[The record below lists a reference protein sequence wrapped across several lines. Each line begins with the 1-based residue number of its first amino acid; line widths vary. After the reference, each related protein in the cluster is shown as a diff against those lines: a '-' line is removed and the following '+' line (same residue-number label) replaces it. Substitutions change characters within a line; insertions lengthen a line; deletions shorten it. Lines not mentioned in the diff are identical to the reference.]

1 MPEPSGFTEVHQAI
15 KADFMDRLPGY
26 HKSRCEGLTLL
37 ASTVLNTRSVNLME
51 FAAALPRDIGFIDHR
66 YQYVSRVLG
75 NSHIN
80 CDDVM
85 QAYATEVFTKLGAQG
100 QTIVLMI
107 DQSHANDGHEVL
119 MVSVRMR
126 DRALPVSWRVRKT
139 KGAIGFPVQK
149 DLLDGLL
156 GWLPEGAK
164 VVLMGDRFYGTA
176 ALVAWCQAAGWGYRL
191 RMKGNI
197 TLQHQGG
204 EMKSGEI
211 VTLMPEG
218 LVNAELHGSGVFS
231 NIGALH
237 EPGHQEPWIIAMDD
251 APGKY
256 TVLDYGMRWGIEAMF
271 SDFKSRGFGH
281 HPKPDHEDG
290 PVGTFDPGS
299 DYRHVLGNLD
309 RFRRGEKHRRAKRH
323 KKGIRKA
330 LRSLCS
336 LFKQGL
342 RRIRR
347 CFAGYDQMPKL
358 WDVWII

>member
-1 MPEPSGFTEVHQAI
+1 M
-15 KADFMDRLPGY
+15 
-26 HKSRCEGLTLL
+26 
-37 ASTVLNTRSVNLME
+37 
-51 FAAALPRDIGFIDHR
+51 
-66 YQYVSRVLG
+66 
-75 NSHIN
+75 
-80 CDDVM
+80 
-85 QAYATEVFTKLGAQG
+85 
-100 QTIVLMI
+100 
-107 DQSHANDGHEVL
+107 
-119 MVSVRMR
+119 
-126 DRALPVSWRVRKT
+126 
-139 KGAIGFPVQK
+139 
-149 DLLDGLL
+149 
-156 GWLPEGAK
+156 
-164 VVLMGDRFYGTA
+164 LMGDRFYGTGG
-176 ALVAWCQAAGWGYRL
+176 LGRMVSGSRL
-191 RMKGNI
+191 GVSVTHEKETSLCSTRA
-197 TLQHQGG
+197 G

-271 SDFKSRGFGH
+271 SDFKSRGFGITQSQITRT
-281 HPKPDHEDG
+281 DRLERLIL
-290 PVGTFDPGS
+290 VS

>member
-1 MPEPSGFTEVHQAI
+1 M
-15 KADFMDRLPGY
+15 
-26 HKSRCEGLTLL
+26 
-37 ASTVLNTRSVNLME
+37 NLME

-164 VVLMGDRFYGTA
+164 VVLMGDRFLWHGG
-176 ALVAWCQAAGWGYRL
+176 LGRMVSGSRL
-191 RMKGNI
+191 GV
-197 TLQHQGG
+197 
-204 EMKSGEI
+204 S
-211 VTLMPEG
+211 VT
-218 LVNAELHGSGVFS
+218 
-231 NIGALH
+231 H
-237 EPGHQEPWIIAMDD
+237 ERKHHSA
-251 APGKY
+251 APG
-256 TVLDYGMRWGIEAMF
+256 
-271 SDFKSRGFGH
+271 
-281 HPKPDHEDG
+281 
-290 PVGTFDPGS
+290 
-299 DYRHVLGNLD
+299 
-309 RFRRGEKHRRAKRH
+309 RRNEER
-323 KKGIRKA
+323 
-330 LRSLCS
+330 
-336 LFKQGL
+336 
-342 RRIRR
+342 
-347 CFAGYDQMPKL
+347 
-358 WDVWII
+358 

>member
-126 DRALPVSWRVRKT
+126 DAGSASKLARA
-139 KGAIGFPVQK
+139 K
-149 DLLDGLL
+149 D
-156 GWLPEGAK
+156 ERR
-164 VVLMGDRFYGTA
+164 DRFSCSKGLA
-176 ALVAWCQAAGWGYRL
+176 RWPPWLVAG
-191 RMKGNI
+191 
-197 TLQHQGG
+197 GG
-204 EMKSGEI
+204 E
-211 VTLMPEG
+211 
-218 LVNAELHGSGVFS
+218 
-231 NIGALH
+231 
-237 EPGHQEPWIIAMDD
+237 
-251 APGKY
+251 
-256 TVLDYGMRWGIEAMF
+256 
-271 SDFKSRGFGH
+271 SRA
-281 HPKPDHEDG
+281 DG
-290 PVGTFDPGS
+290 
-299 DYRHVLGNLD
+299 
-309 RFRRGEKHRRAKRH
+309 
-323 KKGIRKA
+323 
-330 LRSLCS
+330 
-336 LFKQGL
+336 
-342 RRIRR
+342 
-347 CFAGYDQMPKL
+347 
-358 WDVWII
+358 

>member
-1 MPEPSGFTEVHQAI
+1 MPEPSDFTEVHQAI

-271 SDFKSRGFGH
+271 SDFKSRGFGITQSQITRTDRLERLILVLTIAMYWAISTGSAEEKNTAARSGTKRGFVRH
-281 HPKPDHEDG
+281 CDPCVPSSNKDCDVFED
-290 PVGTFDPGS
+290 
-299 DYRHVLGNLD
+299 
-309 RFRRGEKHRRAKRH
+309 
-323 KKGIRKA
+323 A
-330 LRSLCS
+330 LRGMTKCRSY
-336 LFKQGL
+336 GTY
-342 RRIRR
+342 
-347 CFAGYDQMPKL
+347 G
-358 WDVWII
+358 